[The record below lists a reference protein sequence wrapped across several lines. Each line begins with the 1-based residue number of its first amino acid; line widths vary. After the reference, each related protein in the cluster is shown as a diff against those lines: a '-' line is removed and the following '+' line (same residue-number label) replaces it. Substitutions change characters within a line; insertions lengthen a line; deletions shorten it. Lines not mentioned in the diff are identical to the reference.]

1 MSARNNN
8 RRKGFQGR
16 RGTAEDSRPLERRPG
31 QDPSVRVVYVGC
43 EGEQTEPEYL
53 DYLNDE
59 FGSGAPGR
67 PPFQLHPVRKVNGL
81 KPSRA
86 VAQVKEMAESHEAWV
101 LFDRDSHPDIPQA
114 LRAAAEARIEV
125 GFSHPSFDLWL
136 LLHFQAF
143 GGTQN
148 GSSDTVVDK
157 LRSSKATDAF
167 RDYARRDKGI
177 GPDRRK
183 ALRRKEQDA
192 VDHARALVKQCE
204 HGDCRAGA
212 AKWDFVSRAGDDT
225 RIPWQQWSAR
235 SGHAEHCPVL
245 GRDPSTD
252 VWRLLVSLGIAT
264 AG

>member
-16 RGTAEDSRPLERRPG
+16 RGTAEDSRPLERRLG
-31 QDPSVRVVYVGC
+31 RDQDVRVVYVGC
-43 EGEQTEPEYL
+43 EGEQTEPQYL

-67 PPFQLHPVRKVNGL
+67 QPFQLHAVSKANGL

-86 VAQVKEMAESHEAWV
+86 VAQVKEIAESDEAWV
-101 LFDRDSHPDIPQA
+101 LFDRDEHSDIPEA
-114 LRAAAEARIEV
+114 LRAAAKARIEV
-125 GFSHPSFDLWL
+125 CFSHPSFDLWL
-136 LLHFQAF
+136 LLHFRAF
-143 GGTQN
+143 GGAQH
-148 GSSDTVVDK
+148 GSSKTVVDK
-157 LRSSKATDAF
+157 LRASNVAF
-167 RDYARRDKGI
+167 RDYGRRDKGI

-183 ALRRKEQDA
+183 ALRQREQAA
-192 VDHARALVKQCE
+192 VNRARAMVKQCE
-204 HGDCRAGA
+204 HGDCHASA
-212 AKWDFVSRAGDDT
+212 ATWDVISRAEAET
-225 RIPWQQWSAR
+225 PIPWQRWSAR
-235 SGHAEHCPVL
+235 SGHHDHCPVM